1 MRLKAYDIVQA
12 SGKVS
17 SESFEK
23 VFTASQLRIRKG
35 GTLELNR
42 KAVRT
47 PTDVLL
53 DPVSAQDKAFD
64 TAVAQLAKD
73 NGISVAFSVRSVLE
87 VRGLDRVRLLRNIVF
102 AARICMKMRV
112 NTMIVSGAADSYGLR
127 DPELLMAFGQLIGLT
142 KSQSEW
148 SISEAYGDFI

>member
-1 MRLKAYDIVQA
+1 MKVFDIAQA
-12 SGKVS
+12 TGSVA
-17 SESFEK
+17 SEGFEK
-23 VFTASQLRIRKG
+23 VFTFTQLRIKKG

-73 NGISVAFSVRSVLE
+73 NNISVAFSLRSVLE
-87 VRGLDRVRLLRNIVF
+87 TRGLDRVRILRNIVF
-102 AARICMKMRV
+102 AVKICMKMRV
-112 NTMIVSGAADSYGLR
+112 NTMIVSGATDSYGLR
-127 DPELLMAFGQLIGLT
+127 DPQLLIAFGQLIGLT
-142 KSQSEW
+142 KAQAEW
-148 SISEAYGDFI
+148 SISEAYGDFK